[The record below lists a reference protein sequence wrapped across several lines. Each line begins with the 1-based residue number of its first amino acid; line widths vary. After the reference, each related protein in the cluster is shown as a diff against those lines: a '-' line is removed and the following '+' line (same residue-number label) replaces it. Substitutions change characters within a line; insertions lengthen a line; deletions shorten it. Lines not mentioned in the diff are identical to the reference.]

1 MVAICLQAY
10 TGLESFNHGVPVMQK
25 LKTTIAEPASRIE
38 KGIVVGWAVLVF
50 VVIMVAAGLARFIV
64 ADISA
69 QEPGNAVIARMQT
82 SPGVAADT
90 IAVSDLWIRATPPGA
105 RTAAAY
111 LYISNSGDSDRLLD
125 VRSERARSVEIHTT
139 QEQSGMMRMSQ
150 LDSLAVPANSDLQLG
165 PGGYH
170 LMLVEISDT
179 FVHGDSVLMT
189 LMFEKAGAMDVNFT
203 VRDAR

>member
-1 MVAICLQAY
+1 
-10 TGLESFNHGVPVMQK
+10 MQK

-38 KGIVVGWAVLVF
+38 KGIIIGWAILVL

-69 QEPGNAVIARMQT
+69 QESGDA
-82 SPGVAADT
+82 AADT

-111 LYISNSGDSDRLLD
+111 LYISNKGGNDRLLE
-125 VRSERARSVEIHTT
+125 VRSERARSVEIHAT
-139 QEQSGMMRMSQ
+139 QEQSGMMRMSR
-150 LDSLAVPANSDLQLG
+150 LDSLAVPADSDLQLG

-179 FVHGDSVLMT
+179 FVPGDSVLVT
-189 LMFEKAGAMDVNFT
+189 LIFEKAGAMDVNFT

>member
-1 MVAICLQAY
+1 
-10 TGLESFNHGVPVMQK
+10 

-38 KGIVVGWAVLVF
+38 KGIIIGWAILVL

-69 QEPGNAVIARMQT
+69 QESGDA
-82 SPGVAADT
+82 AADT

-111 LYISNSGDSDRLLD
+111 LYISNKGGNDRLLE
-125 VRSERARSVEIHTT
+125 VRSERARSVEIHAT
-139 QEQSGMMRMSQ
+139 QEQSGMMRMSR
-150 LDSLAVPANSDLQLG
+150 LDSLAVPADSDLQLG

-179 FVHGDSVLMT
+179 FVPGDSVLVT
-189 LMFEKAGAMDVNFT
+189 LIFEKAGAMDVNFT

>member
-1 MVAICLQAY
+1 
-10 TGLESFNHGVPVMQK
+10 
-25 LKTTIAEPASRIE
+25 
-38 KGIVVGWAVLVF
+38 
-50 VVIMVAAGLARFIV
+50 MVAAGLARFIV

-69 QEPGNAVIARMQT
+69 QESGDA
-82 SPGVAADT
+82 AADT

-111 LYISNSGDSDRLLD
+111 LYISNKGGNDRLLE
-125 VRSERARSVEIHTT
+125 VRSERARSVEIHAT
-139 QEQSGMMRMSQ
+139 QEQSGMMRMSR
-150 LDSLAVPANSDLQLG
+150 LDSLAVPADSDLQLG

-179 FVHGDSVLMT
+179 FVPGDSVLVT
-189 LMFEKAGAMDVNFT
+189 LIFEKAGAMDVNFT

>member
-1 MVAICLQAY
+1 
-10 TGLESFNHGVPVMQK
+10 MQK

-38 KGIVVGWAVLVF
+38 KGIIIGWAILVL
-50 VVIMVAAGLARFIV
+50 VVIMVAAGLARLIV

-69 QEPGNAVIARMQT
+69 QESGDA
-82 SPGVAADT
+82 AADT

-111 LYISNSGDSDRLLD
+111 LYISNKGGNDRLLE
-125 VRSERARSVEIHTT
+125 VRSERARSVEIHAT
-139 QEQSGMMRMSQ
+139 QEQSGMMRMSR
-150 LDSLAVPANSDLQLG
+150 LDSLAVPADSDLQLG

-179 FVHGDSVLMT
+179 FVPGDSVLVT

>member
-1 MVAICLQAY
+1 
-10 TGLESFNHGVPVMQK
+10 MQK
-25 LKTTIAEPASRIE
+25 LKTTLVEPASRIE
-38 KGIVVGWAVLVF
+38 KSIVVGWAVLVF
-50 VVIMVAAGLARFIV
+50 VVIMVAAGLARIIV

-69 QEPGNAVIARMQT
+69 QESGDAVTARSQT
-82 SPGVAADT
+82 SPDVAADSL
-90 IAVSDLWIRATPPGA
+90 AVSDLWIRATPPGA

-111 LYISNSGDSDRLLD
+111 LYISNSGDNDRLLE
-125 VRSERARSVEIHTT
+125 VRSERARIVEIHAT

-150 LDSLAVPANSDLQLG
+150 LDSLAVPADSDLQLG

-179 FVHGDSVLMT
+179 FVPGDSVLMT
-189 LMFEKAGAMDVNFT
+189 LMFEKAGAMDVSFT

>member
-1 MVAICLQAY
+1 MSLI
-10 TGLESFNHGVPVMQK
+10 HGVPVMQK
-25 LKTTIAEPASRIE
+25 LKTTITEPASRIE
-38 KGIVVGWAVLVF
+38 KGIIIGWAILVL

-69 QEPGNAVIARMQT
+69 QESGDA
-82 SPGVAADT
+82 AADT

-111 LYISNSGDSDRLLD
+111 LYISNKGGNDRLLE
-125 VRSERARSVEIHTT
+125 VRSERARSVEIHAT
-139 QEQSGMMRMSQ
+139 QEQSGMMRMSR
-150 LDSLAVPANSDLQLG
+150 LDSLAVPADSDLQLG

-179 FVHGDSVLMT
+179 FVPGDSVLVT
-189 LMFEKAGAMDVNFT
+189 LIFEKAGAMDVNFT

>member
-1 MVAICLQAY
+1 
-10 TGLESFNHGVPVMQK
+10 MQK

-38 KGIVVGWAVLVF
+38 RGIVIGWAILVL

-69 QEPGNAVIARMQT
+69 QESGDA
-82 SPGVAADT
+82 AADT

-111 LYISNSGDSDRLLD
+111 LYISNKGGNDRLLE
-125 VRSERARSVEIHTT
+125 VRSERARSVEIHAT
-139 QEQSGMMRMSQ
+139 QEQSGMMRMSR
-150 LDSLAVPANSDLQLG
+150 LDSLAVPADSDLQLG

-179 FVHGDSVLMT
+179 FVPGDSVLVT
-189 LMFEKAGAMDVNFT
+189 LIFEKAGAMDVNFT

>member
-1 MVAICLQAY
+1 
-10 TGLESFNHGVPVMQK
+10 MQK

-38 KGIVVGWAVLVF
+38 KGIIIGWAILVL

-69 QEPGNAVIARMQT
+69 QESGDA
-82 SPGVAADT
+82 AADT

-111 LYISNSGDSDRLLD
+111 LYISNKGGNDRLLE
-125 VRSERARSVEIHTT
+125 VRSERARSVEIHAT
-139 QEQSGMMRMSQ
+139 QEQSGMMRMSR
-150 LDSLAVPANSDLQLG
+150 LDSLAVPADSDLQLG

-179 FVHGDSVLMT
+179 FVPGDSVLVT
-189 LMFEKAGAMDVNFT
+189 LIFEKAGAMDVHFA

>member
-1 MVAICLQAY
+1 
-10 TGLESFNHGVPVMQK
+10 MQK

-38 KGIVVGWAVLVF
+38 KGIIIGWAILVL

-69 QEPGNAVIARMQT
+69 QESGDA
-82 SPGVAADT
+82 AADT

-111 LYISNSGDSDRLLD
+111 LYISNKGDNDRLLE
-125 VRSERARSVEIHTT
+125 VRSERARSVEIHAT
-139 QEQSGMMRMSQ
+139 QEQSGMMRMSR
-150 LDSLAVPANSDLQLG
+150 LDSLAVPADSDLQLG

-179 FVHGDSVLMT
+179 FVPGDSVLVT
-189 LMFEKAGAMDVNFT
+189 LIFEKAGAMDVNFT

>member
-1 MVAICLQAY
+1 
-10 TGLESFNHGVPVMQK
+10 MQK
-25 LKTTIAEPASRIE
+25 LKTTITEPASRIE
-38 KGIVVGWAVLVF
+38 KGIIIGWAILVL

-69 QEPGNAVIARMQT
+69 QESGDA
-82 SPGVAADT
+82 AADT

-111 LYISNSGDSDRLLD
+111 LYISNKGGNDRLLE
-125 VRSERARSVEIHTT
+125 VRSERARSVEIHAT
-139 QEQSGMMRMSQ
+139 QEQSGMMRMSR
-150 LDSLAVPANSDLQLG
+150 LDSLAVPADSDLQLG

-179 FVHGDSVLMT
+179 FVPGDSVLVT
-189 LMFEKAGAMDVNFT
+189 LIFEKAGAMDVNFT